1 MGFSISLQSFDH
13 GECTTFDSSIAVEV
27 FGNHIVWLA
36 KDRPW
41 LQYDGVLGGEFMI
54 SEKDGQARGVS
65 LIRPSDAALR
75 SLYELACLVPSAIT
89 WSENY
94 VVANPAFIAGLPDFL
109 TKAFGHPPIV
119 ANSGDELI
127 QAIATS

>member
-1 MGFSISLQSFDH
+1 LQSFDH
-13 GECTTFDSSIAVEV
+13 GECTTFDSSIVLGV
-27 FGNHIVWLA
+27 FGKHITWLSGH
-36 KDRPW
+36 PW
-41 LQYDGVLGGEFMI
+41 LQYDGVLGGEFMMN
-54 SEKDGQARGVS
+54 EKEGQVDGVS